1 MLAMI
6 LSAVT
11 SRLAG
16 PVALAGCAVLGVM
29 LIGAKMEAGGLRK
42 DNASLE
48 RAIHDPVTGWDARLT
63 ACKGNVERL
72 DGALKAQG
80 AAVTALKAES
90 AQRSAEAAK
99 ALTAARSATTA
110 ANRRVGAILAA
121 KPGADMCASADDLI
135 LGSLTP

>member
-1 MLAMI
+1 MIAML

-11 SRLAG
+11 ARLAG
-16 PVALAGCAVLGVM
+16 PIAIAGCAVLGLA

-63 ACKGNVERL
+63 ACKGNVDRL

-80 AAVTALKAES
+80 AAVAAFKAES

-99 ALTAARSATTA
+99 ALQQAQRATVA
-110 ANRRVGAILAA
+110 ANQRVGAIMAA
-121 KPGADMCASADDLI
+121 QPGADQCASAEALI
-135 LGSLTP
+135 AESIR